1 MAQKRLTIHYVDY
14 TFETMTL
21 TDDDDY
27 FVTENIVTIYHSS
40 GDETYISSFK
50 KIEVCEVMTTNAK
63 KKGWF
68 L

>member
-1 MAQKRLTIHYVDY
+1 MVQKRLTIHYIDNTV
-14 TFETMTL
+14 ETMTL

-27 FVTENIVTIYHSS
+27 LVSESIVTIYHSS
-40 GDETYISSFK
+40 GDETYISNFK
-50 KIEVCEVMTTNAK
+50 KIEVCEIVTAKDK